1 MHKSSIGLARGRFS
15 MALTIAPPFLP
26 PPLLFVAFRA
36 FPFWF
41 PFPFP
46 FPFPSLIHS
55 HSDPH
60 SLIQIGAQV
69 TQKHLGNEMFV
80 LSPDFLPVFHHF
92 PTHPPFFFLAAPL
105 NTLLDSICGCQSV
118 CCSCCSSYHLSLIII
133 RALSCPLRL
142 PCCPGHWLTI

>member
-26 PPLLFVAFRA
+26 PPLICRISSISFLVPLPLPIPIPFPDPLAFRSPFAHSNWRSSDAKASGEWNVRA
-36 FPFWF
+36 FP
-41 PFPFP
+41 
-46 FPFPSLIHS
+46 
-55 HSDPH
+55 
-60 SLIQIGAQV
+60 G
-69 TQKHLGNEMFV
+69 
-80 LSPDFLPVFHHF
+80 LSPCIPSF
-92 PTHPPFFFLAAPL
+92 PHPSPFFFLAAPL